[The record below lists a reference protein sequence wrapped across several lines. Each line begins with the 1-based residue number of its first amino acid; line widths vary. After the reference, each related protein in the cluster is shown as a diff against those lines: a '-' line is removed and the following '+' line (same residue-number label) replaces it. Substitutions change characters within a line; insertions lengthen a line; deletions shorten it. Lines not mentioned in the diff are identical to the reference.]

1 MSIAVPIEPPE
12 GSLLLQLRRSGSYAD
27 CYTIQLPIAVTQ
39 AEYVEAF
46 YTTPLFK
53 AERFILHLLA
63 RKPSSDQDAKDLALG
78 KKDSF
83 AMWRVAERS
92 PEQLLLTDQTGRT
105 SSWLMAVPER
115 TSTATTATT
124 ATRLFFG
131 SAVTARTNTRTG
143 KQELGSAF
151 HALLGLHKLYS
162 RHLLQAAGASLL
174 AAPPAL

>member
-53 AERFILHLLA
+53 AERLILHLLA
-63 RKPSSDQDAKDLALG
+63 RKPSSDQDVKDLSLG

-115 TSTATTATT
+115 TFTATT

-162 RHLLQAAGASLL
+162 RHLLQAAGARLL